1 MIVNSLLSETWVSE
15 KSGLSFFS
23 TFYDGG
29 KQRLLRGREVIHLCH
44 QFFPSCLSRRES
56 CLTSSK
62 TFSLKMNKLRG
73 ALLLSYNIGG
83 QCMASHHRDPI
94 SSHRHLMSEP
104 ASQQRGGYGHDEG
117 KQKS

>member
-1 MIVNSLLSETWVSE
+1 MRASAERRHRCE
-15 KSGLSFFS
+15 KINVKVILERCIS
-23 TFYDGG
+23 TQTGTDGF
-29 KQRLLRGREVIHLCH
+29 RALCH

-94 SSHRHLMSEP
+94 SSHRHLMTEP